1 MALLAVLAALTLV
14 VASTTIAG
22 GVAAGWRLD
31 GWSLMP
37 LARTR
42 TYIAVPPGMLVAPAG
57 RSSGGERAAEVD
69 ALLARVDRL
78 RGGGGGGGGEER
90 GGGLQAQTEAEASDE
105 AARHGKRS
113 EDEELWNE
121 RAGEDNDGSG
131 EEAAGADADAGGE
144 GQDAAAVAVRHLHG
158 HHCWQHGKD
167 LHAPHVTDAAALP
180 PLLAACPPQF
190 ASALA
195 LAPPVYDPASL
206 DAIHVFAITNTYYT
220 FCAEFLRSAVLQGYV
235 PHIVGFQPFKDREAL
250 FNWGNGKPLTWIT
263 PAVEALVAR
272 GGGHTLVMVADAHDT
287 IMTARAADVACRF
300 RAAQAAD
307 GDLCILFTA
316 ERACFPLAPEEC
328 DRFPPTRPPGLP
340 YRFLNS
346 GGWMGEARDVV
357 RFLRA
362 VDAMYPGGL
371 LSTNVND
378 QAAAQYLFL
387 NPALRAAAG
396 VELDYEARIFMAM
409 HMQHEIL
416 EMAPQQRPPPLDGET
431 QCNTVTGTCP
441 AVLHFNGGS
450 KGMQTGIDDA
460 TPAARATALQPD
472 LARWV
477 GDYVVG
483 DVNMTVHAFV
493 CDPRWTDQSA
503 FNKVRP
509 AWLPGCA

>member
-1 MALLAVLAALTLV
+1 VDELLAA
-14 VASTTIAG
+14 
-22 GVAAGWRLD
+22 
-31 GWSLMP
+31 
-37 LARTR
+37 
-42 TYIAVPPGMLVAPAG
+42 
-57 RSSGGERAAEVD
+57 
-69 ALLARVDRL
+69 VDRL
-78 RGGGGGGGGEER
+78 QGDSAILED
-90 GGGLQAQTEAEASDE
+90 ADTAEA
-105 AARHGKRS
+105 AAVPHSRRN
-113 EDEELWNE
+113 EDEDLWDA
-121 RAGEDNDGSG
+121 RGEGDAPGV
-131 EEAAGADADAGGE
+131 EAAGPDDGVDAVPVPVNEHAENADAGGSKHTPE
-144 GQDAAAVAVRHLHG
+144 GAPPAQSLRHLHG

-167 LHAPHVTDAAALP
+167 LHAPRVSDPSTLPRLLANLP
-180 PLLAACPPQF
+180 PAEAA
-190 ASALA
+190 ALA
-195 LAPPVYDPASL
+195 LAPHVDGPGSL

-235 PHIVGFQPFKDREAL
+235 PHIVGFQPFVDRDSL

-300 RAAQAAD
+300 RAAQVAD
-307 GDLCILFTA
+307 GDLRILFTA
-316 ERACFPLAPEEC
+316 ERACFPLQPEEC
-328 DRFPPTRPPGLP
+328 DTFPPTRPPGLP

-371 LSTNVND
+371 LATNVND

-387 NPALRAAAG
+387 NATLRPSIG

-416 EMAPQQRPPPLDGET
+416 EMVPVQRSPPLDGT
-431 QCNTVTGTCP
+431 ALCNTVTATCP

-450 KGMQTGIDDA
+450 KGMQVGIDND
-460 TPAARATALQPD
+460 TPAARATAASPD

-477 GDYVVG
+477 ADYVVA
-483 DVNMTVHAFV
+483 DVNMSVRAFV
-493 CDPRWTDQSA
+493 CDPRWTDPGS
-503 FNKVRP
+503 FNKFRP
-509 AWLPGCA
+509 NWLPGCE